1 MHLFFY
7 LPSTTDCSHAI
18 NQFRENFFLHPIDS
32 LHMKILDSI
41 QKREDFMPVDLGS
54 RNLEFVQR
62 FFKEAVEFSHS
73 NIVRNAN
80 NL

>member
-1 MHLFFY
+1 
-7 LPSTTDCSHAI
+7 
-18 NQFRENFFLHPIDS
+18 
-32 LHMKILDSI
+32 MKILDSI
-41 QKREDFMPVDLGS
+41 QKREDFMPADLGS

-80 NL
+80 NLWQQQEHCLVRCSETKS

>member
-1 MHLFFY
+1 
-7 LPSTTDCSHAI
+7 
-18 NQFRENFFLHPIDS
+18 
-32 LHMKILDSI
+32 MKILDSI